1 MTTSMGIANQRLPA
15 CLALLPWLVLSA
27 CGIGPS
33 RVPSDRFDYNEA
45 IARSS
50 NEQMLLNLV
59 RLRYRDTPVF
69 LAVASVLQQYV
80 VTGGVAVSGGTGN
93 LNGFSAD
100 SIGGGANLRYIER
113 PTITYAPLTGDEF
126 AQQLLTPIPSDL
138 LFSLV
143 QSGWPPDLLLVMGVQ
158 RINHVQNLPF
168 LSESSPEDRERERS
182 FQHVVQL
189 FIELAK
195 RGGMELQ
202 RGTSG
207 VPNTPAPRYLVFE
220 ENPDPGTQ
228 ALIGELKE
236 SLHLDQG
243 RSRFL
248 VTDHVLGRAP
258 DEITIRLRSVL
269 ALMGFLSRGVEIP
282 AAHIEDGRAT
292 QNEQLGET
300 ESPSLLVPLRVH
312 SSSERPS
319 NAFTAVQYQGYWFSI
334 AHSDLT
340 SKEAFTLVTY
350 LFQMQAPQ
358 APSLG
363 PVLTVPTG

>member
-1 MTTSMGIANQRLPA
+1 MTTSMGAPDKRLLA
-15 CLALLPWLVLSA
+15 YLALLPWLVLSA
-27 CGIGPS
+27 CAIGPS
-33 RVPSDRFDYNEA
+33 RVPSDRFNYNEA

-59 RLRYRDTPVF
+59 RLRYRETPIF

-80 VTGGVAVSGGTGN
+80 VTGVVAVSGATGN
-93 LNGFSAD
+93 LNGFPTD
-100 SIGGGANLRYIER
+100 SIGGSANLRYIER
-113 PTITYAPLTGDEF
+113 PTITYTPLTGDEF
-126 AQQLLTPIPSDL
+126 TQQLLTPIPSEL

-158 RINHVQNLPF
+158 RINHVENVPF
-168 LSESSPEDRERERS
+168 FLKSSPEDRERERS

-189 FIELAK
+189 FIKLATH
-195 RGGMELQ
+195 GAMELQ
-202 RGTSG
+202 RGTSED
-207 VPNTPAPRYLVFE
+207 PDTPAPRYLVFE

-228 ALIGELKE
+228 ALIDELKE

-248 VTDHVLGRAP
+248 VTNHLLGRNP

-282 AAHIEDGRAT
+282 AAHIEEGRAT
-292 QNEQLGET
+292 ANEQLGET
-300 ESPSLLVPLRVH
+300 ESPSLLVPLRIH
-312 SSSERPS
+312 SSTERPADS
-319 NAFTAVQYQGYWFSI
+319 FTAVQYQGYWFSI

-350 LFQMQAPQ
+350 LFQMQAPH
-358 APSLG
+358 APTLG
-363 PVLTVPTG
+363 PLLTVPTG